1 MLVLNVVEIPQN
13 IAFLSNLTKF
23 RVVPSHLILHIFK
36 VCLDDFSGTN
46 VENIAL
52 LLEGCGRF
60 LLRSDDTRE
69 RFATM
74 VSRYGL
80 FLVFELSLSFVIAG
94 VDETQAKYA
103 TLRSEAASTT

>member
-1 MLVLNVVEIPQN
+1 MFFRITDLTKAQNVI
-13 IAFLSNLTKF
+13 FLSNLTKF
-23 RVVPSHLILHIFK
+23 RVVPPHLILHIFK

-46 VENIAL
+46 VENIAM

-74 VSRYGL
+74 VR
-80 FLVFELSLSFVIAG
+80 A
-94 VDETQAKYA
+94 
-103 TLRSEAASTT
+103 LRSS